1 MLFTYLHFTIY
12 SHIVWW
18 FMMFYDQVRIVCL
31 VLFHAFL
38 CILWQEIVPK
48 AASDIPGCC
57 APRTQA
63 EDAKCKELG
72 EQRTAWEEYDACASA
87 DAFLETQGTV
97 VGGKIVHWVYR
108 ITVYHPQMAIW
119 MGKMNEHDDSELDLG
134 APYFQA
140 NSNIYTII
148 YSGNLNFRCVIW
160 VEIAVAQLLVSAGL
174 PKSIQVST
182 AATALR
188 LWCRRATVGDDQS
201 RGDCRGVHP
210 ASPDAIHSEDVAGSA
225 MAYEMASH
233 ALYCCVILKVLV
245 VTAAKDVY
253 HDYQD

>member
-1 MLFTYLHFTIY
+1 MIKYAYALFCFMLFCVSFGRRSSPRRHPTSQDAVLLAHRRRMPSARSSVISARHGRNTT
-12 SHIVWW
+12 
-18 FMMFYDQVRIVCL
+18 L
-31 VLFHAFL
+31 V
-38 CILWQEIVPK
+38 
-48 AASDIPGCC
+48 
-57 APRTQA
+57 PRLLQM
-63 EDAKCKELG
+63 
-72 EQRTAWEEYDACASA
+72 
-87 DAFLETQGTV
+87 ETQGTAWWENCALGIPYHHV
-97 VGGKIVHWVYR
+97 SPANGNMNGENEWTWWFRIGFRGTLFSGKFKY
-108 ITVYHPQMAIW
+108 
-119 MGKMNEHDDSELDLG
+119 
-134 APYFQA
+134 
-140 NSNIYTII
+140 IYI